1 MNTEKVEQK
10 LRTRGLNQ
18 TTFSPLDEDEDWVVW
33 LWCADDP
40 GLGTFVG
47 HGSGYDEAL
56 REALQVFDL
65 HQKTNVELEEKQP
78 AVVAPPAE

>member
-1 MNTEKVEQK
+1 MNTEKVDEK

-18 TTFSPLDEDEDWVVW
+18 TVFTPQAEDEDWVVW
-33 LWCADDP
+33 LWAPDDP

-47 HGSGYDEAL
+47 HGESSDEAL

-65 HQKTNVELEEKQP
+65 HQKTNVELEEKP
-78 AVVAPPAE
+78 AAE